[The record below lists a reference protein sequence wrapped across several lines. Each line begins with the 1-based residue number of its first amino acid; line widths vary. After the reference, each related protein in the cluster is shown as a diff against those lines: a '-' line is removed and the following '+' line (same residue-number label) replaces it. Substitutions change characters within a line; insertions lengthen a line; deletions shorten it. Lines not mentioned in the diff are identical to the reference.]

1 MQLALFDLD
10 HTLLAGDSDVEWAE
24 MLEDLGL
31 IERGKIRGFLADYQ
45 AGTLDTQAFYAYQ
58 VGSLA
63 RVEPVALRELRQTC
77 FHTRWRPL
85 LDPGAKDLV
94 AGHRTRG
101 HECVLI
107 TATNR
112 FLVEPIA
119 KELGFEHLVAT
130 EPQAVDGRFTGRIV
144 APPCL
149 GPGKIVHLER
159 WLEARAMTWGGVKE
173 SWFYSDSHNDLP
185 LLSRVT
191 HALAVGPDAR
201 LLEVARQRGWQVLPP
216 PSPGQTRAGG
226 KTQAE

>member
-1 MQLALFDLD
+1 MRLALFDLD

-45 AGTLDTQAFYAYQ
+45 AGTLDIEAFYAYQ

-63 RVEPVALRELRQTC
+63 HLEPARLFELRRQC
-77 FHTRWRPL
+77 FQTRWQPL
-85 LDPGAKDLV
+85 LDPSAKDLI
-94 AGHRTRG
+94 ASHRARG

-119 KELGFEHLVAT
+119 QALGLEHLVAT
-130 EPQAVDGRFTGRIV
+130 ELQALGGRFTGQILP
-144 APPCL
+144 PPCL
-149 GPGKIVHLER
+149 GPGKILHLER
-159 WLEARAMTWGGVKE
+159 WLGARGQDWSQVQE

-201 LLEVARQRGWQVLPP
+201 LLEVARQRGWQILPAP
-216 PSPGQTRAGG
+216 QPTRARAR
-226 KTQAE
+226 QMD